1 MAKGEAT
8 RLFLLAE
15 LARRGQSHGHELR
28 REAQIGQAELWT
40 DVGIGAIYSTL
51 RRMADEG
58 LIEAVRSERHGNM
71 PERTVYAITAEGHRE
86 LVVLRDRFLRDVQVP
101 ADPFDLAFSVS
112 GDLPAEDLRAAIED
126 RVAALQS
133 RISSLEHQRTAAA
146 RHLDERDQLL
156 FEHLLAR
163 LHTEVHWHGQIV
175 SDLFGAQD
183 TNQQRSTADERRHT
197 EGSGPRVIPARR
209 NR

>member
-40 DVGIGAIYSTL
+40 DIGIGAIYSTL

-58 LIEAVRSERHGNM
+58 LIEPVRSERHGNM
-71 PERTVYAITAEGHRE
+71 PERTVYAITAEGVRE
-86 LVVLRDRFLRDVQVP
+86 LTVLRDRFLREVHVP

-112 GDLPAEDLRAAIED
+112 AGLPAGDLRAAIED
-126 RVAALQS
+126 RVAALQG
-133 RISSLEHQRTAAA
+133 RITSLEHQRAAAA

-163 LHTEVHWHGQIV
+163 LHTEVHWHGQII
-175 SDLFGAQD
+175 SDLFAAQD
-183 TNQQRSTADERRHT
+183 TTAEGSTADGRQHA
-197 EGSGPRVIPARR
+197 EGSGPRLIPARR
-209 NR
+209 DR

>member
-15 LARRGQSHGHELR
+15 LARRRVSHGHELR
-28 REAQIGQAELWT
+28 REAQIGRAELWT
-40 DVGIGAIYSTL
+40 DIGIGAIYSTL

-58 LIEAVRSERHGNM
+58 LIEPVRSERDGNM

-86 LVVLRDRFLRDVQVP
+86 LVVLRDRFLRDVHVP

-126 RVAALQS
+126 RIGTLQS
-133 RISSLEHQRTAAA
+133 RIASLEHQRAAA
-146 RHLDERDQLL
+146 AGHLDQRDQLL

-163 LHTEVHWHGQIV
+163 LRTEVHWHRQIV
-175 SDLFGAQD
+175 SDLFPAHN
-183 TNQQRSTADERRHT
+183 TTHERSTAGERQHT
-197 EGSGPRVIPARR
+197 EGAGPRVIPAHR